1 MTDSSAAP
9 LRGGAVGIV
18 TAALAVA
25 AHGMAGGEWPDGSAL
40 ALLIVVGIGI
50 GAMTALPRRSTV
62 LLLPALLT
70 GQLVAHIA
78 LSLGGTA
85 EPHLM
90 VVPQAPLLHAHSL
103 LPSTA
108 MIAFHAA
115 ASVVAGLTIAAAER
129 LYGPITSI
137 VRAVLALL
145 TPLPDGSAV
154 GRVSMSVAVPS
165 VDGAALDWVISRRG
179 PPVSAY

>member
-18 TAALAVA
+18 TATLAVA
-25 AHGMAGGEWPDGSAL
+25 AHGMAGGGWADGSAL
-40 ALLIVVGIGI
+40 ALLIVVSIGV
-50 GAMTALPRRSTV
+50 GAMTALPERSTV
-62 LLLPALLT
+62 LLLPALMA
-70 GQLVAHIA
+70 GQLLAHIA
-78 LSLGGTA
+78 LSLGAA
-85 EPHLM
+85 EMHHHP
-90 VVPQAPLLHAHSL
+90 L

-115 ASVVAGLTIAAAER
+115 ASVIAGLMIAAAER

-165 VDGAALDWVISRRG
+165 VDGTALDWVISRRG
-179 PPVSAY
+179 PPVSVY